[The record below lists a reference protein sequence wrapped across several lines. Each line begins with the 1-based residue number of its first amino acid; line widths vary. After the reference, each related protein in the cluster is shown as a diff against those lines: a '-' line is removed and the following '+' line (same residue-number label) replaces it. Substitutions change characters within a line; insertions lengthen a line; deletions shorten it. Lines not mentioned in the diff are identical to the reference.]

1 MDGGNR
7 YRRNNLT
14 NCLAQTCK
22 VFPEADHV
30 VALQGDASWASTV
43 VPEGSLIVP
52 PGIPDGPF
60 RKSTL
65 LNAAVRSR
73 PGYDGYVMVDADV
86 YLVRPIVEYV
96 MAHVPGPVL
105 CYPFGDVLY
114 LHGPDTRNLVSGLP
128 LMPGVKNHGNNI
140 ERQTGLCMGFTGE
153 QFEAVRGFD
162 EEFAGWGAEDDAF
175 MYKLRRMFGRADR
188 NPDRAAC
195 IYHMF
200 HPAVGTDEYKRTDP
214 GYMRNRVYCACVR
227 RMNDADFAEYVAG
240 RVDLDTLV
248 EKYRA
253 LGRLQVSLQWQCTP
267 STYLDVDTTIY
278 DIPRDGRMTLGKVLD
293 AIMAEDGQVGVD
305 EFAGEVLLKIP
316 DLTDEMKAD
325 IDARIGK

>member
-7 YRRNNLT
+7 YRRSNLT
-14 NCLAQTCK
+14 HCLAQTSR

-30 VALQGDASWASTV
+30 VSVQGDTSWVSTV
-43 VPEGSLIVP
+43 VPRESLLVP
-52 PGIPDGPF
+52 PDIPDGVF
-60 RKSTL
+60 RKSAL

-86 YLVRPIVEYV
+86 YLSRPIVDYV
-96 MAHVPGPVL
+96 IAHVPGPVL
-105 CYPFGDVLY
+105 CYPFGDVMY

-128 LMPGVKNHGNNI
+128 LLPGTKNHGNNI
-140 ERQTGLCMGFTGE
+140 ERQTGLCMGFTRE
-153 QFEAVRGFD
+153 QFDAVNGFD
-162 EEFAGWGAEDDAF
+162 EAFTGWGAEDDAF
-175 MYKLRRMFGRADR
+175 MFKLRRLYGRADR
-188 NPDRAAC
+188 NHDVSAC

-200 HPAVGTDEYKRTDP
+200 HPAVGTDEYKKSDP
-214 GYMRNRVYCACVR
+214 AYMRNRVYCACVR
-227 RMNDADFAEYVAG
+227 RMSDADFAEYVAG

-253 LGRLQVSLQWQCTP
+253 LGRLQVALQWQCTP

-278 DIPRDGRMTLGKVLD
+278 DIPRDGKMTLGKVLD
-293 AIMAEDGQVGVD
+293 AIMVEDGQVGVD
-305 EFAGEVLLKIP
+305 EFSNEVLRKIP

-325 IDARIGK
+325 IDARASK